1 MRGGR
6 FLFLGTGGAAGVP
19 QIGCRCAVCLSKDP
33 LNKRLRAAGLMTLGK
48 SHILIDAGPDL
59 REQALTYHIDD
70 LAAVLLTHS
79 HADHVAGIDD
89 LRPYYFLHKKKLP
102 CVLSNETYA
111 EVKIRYHYLLE
122 AISSS
127 KSISAQ
133 IEFQV
138 LPSDFG
144 VYEVAGVEMNYFS
157 YYQVGTKV
165 TGFRLGSFAYV
176 TDIRT
181 YSNQVLQALKGVDIL
196 VLSAPRREGNHA
208 HWGLDEAVDF
218 SHKVAAKKTYV
229 THITHDLEHHALS
242 QELPTDVSLAHD
254 GLEITFNY

>member
-1 MRGGR
+1 MSAGR

-19 QIGCRCAVCLSKDP
+19 QIGCHCDVCRSKDP
-33 LNKRLRAAGLMTLGK
+33 LNKRLRAAGLITLGK

-59 REQALTYHIDD
+59 REQALTYHISD

-133 IEFQV
+133 IDFQV

-144 VYEVAGVEMNYFS
+144 VYKVEGAEITYFS

-165 TGFRLGSFAYV
+165 TGFRLGGFAYV

-181 YSNQVLQALKGVDIL
+181 YSEQVEKALQGVDVL
-196 VLSAPRREGNHA
+196 VLSAPRRRENHA
-208 HWGLDEAVDF
+208 HWGLDEALAF
-218 SHKVAAKKTYV
+218 SRKVAAKKTYV

-242 QELPTDVSLAHD
+242 QELPQEVSLAHD
-254 GLEITFNY
+254 GLEIAFTY